1 MREIKFRAWDKTLR
15 MMNRTLALGGW
26 RLLADGRM
34 SHISGDNDRYVLME
48 FTGLR
53 DKNDKEIYGGDILG
67 PKRQTLKSWTSGD
80 GERAVVQWDDDAS
93 KWDMNFYSIH
103 GGEGHLSWE
112 ESLNRRVRD
121 GWEVIGNIYENGD
134 LLGGRDAKD

>member
-1 MREIKFRAWDKTLR
+1 MWYEDDVCAHEDTWNIGHFPGNAI
-15 MMNRTLALGGW
+15 MQ
-26 RLLADGRM
+26 
-34 SHISGDNDRYVLME
+34 Y
-48 FTGLR
+48 TGLH
-53 DKNDKEIYGGDILG
+53 DKAGKEIYEGDILG

-121 GWEVIGNIYENGD
+121 GWKIIGNIYENPG
-134 LLGGRDAKD
+134 LLGDSHEKD